1 MPLAAVSR
9 SLIRSLS
16 VHFNL
21 LCHFILTALSHHTGT
36 STQLL
41 ILCATM
47 HQRNAVRCLTTSHM
61 LVV

>member
-16 VHFNL
+16 VHFN
-21 LCHFILTALSHHTGT
+21 LSHHTGT